1 MMASILA
8 ALGSESAI
16 CVHAHD
22 GMDEISISGPT
33 TIFRVQPAD
42 DIVLEEIIAPEHFGL
57 SRAGNEEIAGGDAA
71 VNAKILLGVL
81 NGEISARRD
90 ITALNASFALIAA
103 GMADSVENGL
113 SMAFDSI
120 DSSNALTALNGLI
133 DASQSAPRL

>member
-8 ALGSESAI
+8 ALGSEAAI

-33 TIFRVQPAD
+33 TIFRIQAAD
-42 DIVLEEIIAPEHFGL
+42 DTVVEEIIAPEHFGL

-71 VNAKILLGVL
+71 VNAQILLGVL
-81 NGEISARRD
+81 RGEKGARRD

-103 GMADSVENGL
+103 GLADSVENGL

-120 DSSNALTALNGLI
+120 DSSMALSALNGLV
-133 DASQSAPRL
+133 DASQSAPGP